1 MAPNYFKS
9 SQCLHIFELHTLYA
23 SQNKQYMF
31 TVQMSMVTEHLNSN
45 LFDVMYLRSYIVY

>member
-23 SQNKQYMF
+23 SQNKQYIF
-31 TVQMSMVTEHLNSN
+31 TVQMSMVTEHLNGI